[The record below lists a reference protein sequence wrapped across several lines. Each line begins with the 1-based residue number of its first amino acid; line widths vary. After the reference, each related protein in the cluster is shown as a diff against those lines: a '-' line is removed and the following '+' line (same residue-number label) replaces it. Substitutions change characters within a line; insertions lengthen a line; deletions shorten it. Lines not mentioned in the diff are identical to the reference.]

1 MELIIDANVLISAL
15 VMTRGF
21 TYDLIFRED
30 IKLFAPEYLL
40 EEFQEH
46 KKEIIVKSGLSEE
59 DLQLFLSLI
68 SARINLIEK
77 QEFEE
82 FIGKAKEITPD
93 QDDTEYFALALKLN
107 CPIWSNDKKLKQQNK
122 IKVYSTD
129 ELIKIIQR
137 D

>member
-15 VMTRGF
+15 VTTRGF
-21 TYDLIFRED
+21 TYDLIFRDD
-30 IKLFAPEYLL
+30 IKLFSPEYIL

-46 KKEIIVKSGLSEE
+46 KKEIIGKSCLSEE

-68 SARINLIEK
+68 SVRINLIEK
-77 QEFEE
+77 QKFEE
-82 FIGKAKEITPD
+82 FIEKAKEITPD

-107 CPIWSNDKKLKQQNK
+107 CSIWSNDKKLKQQNN
-122 IKVYSTD
+122 IRVYSTD
-129 ELIKIIQR
+129 DLIKIIQR